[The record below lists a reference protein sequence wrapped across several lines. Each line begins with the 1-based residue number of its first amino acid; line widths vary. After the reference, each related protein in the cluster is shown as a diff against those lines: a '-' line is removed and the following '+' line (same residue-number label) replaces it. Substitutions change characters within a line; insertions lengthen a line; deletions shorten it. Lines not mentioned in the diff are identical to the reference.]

1 MFRKQAMLDEELGCP
16 TPAELLKEL
25 VAVAS
30 FHDDPAAVRAA
41 AAAADGGDNAAL
53 DGNGAA
59 AAGEPWDYRAMA
71 SLPDEDFEEFEE
83 DDVAPMSMA
92 GVDKQ

>member
-1 MFRKQAMLDEELGCP
+1 VLDEELGCP

-30 FHDDPAAVRAA
+30 FHDDPAALRAAA
-41 AAAADGGDNAAL
+41 AAAADGGDSAEL
-53 DGNGAA
+53 EGNGAG

-83 DDVAPMSMA
+83 DDVAPMSLA
-92 GVDKQ
+92 GADKEQ